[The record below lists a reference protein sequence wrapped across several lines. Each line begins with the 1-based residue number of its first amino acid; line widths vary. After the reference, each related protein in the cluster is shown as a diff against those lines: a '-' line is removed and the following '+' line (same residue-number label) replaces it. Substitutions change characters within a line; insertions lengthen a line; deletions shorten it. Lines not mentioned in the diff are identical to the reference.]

1 MIKFSIKSI
10 SNIFNK
16 KSVQSDIYTNNC
28 SNNNAIFFLNDNLK
42 KEVINAR
49 YTNYYTIVGSI
60 IAKIS
65 QTGASLPI
73 LIQNKKTTEILTNST
88 ADLIYSY
95 LEKPS
100 YRNQSSF
107 QLIQDLFHEFLL
119 NGVVYL
125 LYTIQDEAES
135 IEVIRTDEITA
146 SVNDNKYI
154 TRIQIRKM
162 LNNNYIFLDL
172 NKETGYYEYI
182 DVRNNKQYYLFTS
195 DIIFEGGNFLSKSTL
210 NTNYID
216 VYTCYTLINKNSL
229 LTTNKDEKNIVV
241 FSKPEGIITQSQQQ
255 LLSEQINSKIESVVR
270 NGSTSAIFSPEQL
283 NSQLLKLNDGKFEGH
298 YLDIFN
304 EAYKRIYLSYCYPIS
319 KDLEQAK
326 YDNAGYSQIS
336 YIEEAVIPKLNI
348 VYNVLT
354 QLMQFVTQDDSFIL
368 TYDKSKSVEYQ
379 TQNINIL
386 NKTQLG
392 YTLNEYRH
400 KIGLE
405 PINDERGDQ
414 LMSDLNRNINNTI

>member
-28 SNNNAIFFLNDNLK
+28 SSNNAIFFLNDNLK

-60 IAKIS
+60 ITKIS

-195 DIIFEGGNFLSKSTL
+195 DIMFEGGNFLSKSTL

-405 PINDERGDQ
+405 PINDERGNQ
-414 LMSDLNRNINNTI
+414 LMSDLNKNINNTI

>member
-28 SNNNAIFFLNDNLK
+28 SSNNAIFFLNDNLK

-60 IAKIS
+60 ITKIS

-119 NGVVYL
+119 NGVAYL

-195 DIIFEGGNFLSKSTL
+195 DIMFEGGNFLSKSTL

-241 FSKPEGIITQSQQQ
+241 FSKPEGIITQSQQE

-379 TQNINIL
+379 AQNINIL

-405 PINDERGDQ
+405 PINDERGNQ
-414 LMSDLNRNINNTI
+414 LMSDLNTNINNTI